1 MPAPPPSPA
10 PAPPPAPSAPP
21 VDPQIAAARAAWVSY
36 GHDPAAFDAA
46 VAGAEP
52 TPAQP
57 SPPALVE
64 IGPDISRASELI
76 QAMVRAGMDPNAI
89 RAAAELDGLAYTP
102 PGLDNR
108 GPDEREYDLA
118 FGRPETPGGYSV
130 NYRGTYAADLPAD
143 EFHSLDV
150 GVRDGLHAMG
160 LSPAIGSAVAEMAF
174 QSAEIWQRYDESSRT
189 LYDLKQAADL
199 ATLVPNSREA
209 VKNAAALLSLFR
221 DQNPKVFAELTE
233 RGAWRSAA
241 VISQLH
247 LQYERMLERLGM
259 AERRTKG
266 AGR

>member
-1 MPAPPPSPA
+1 MAEPSPGPSPA
-10 PAPPPAPSAPP
+10 PAPPPAPSA
-21 VDPQIAAARAAWVSY
+21 DPQIAAAREAWVSY

-57 SPPALVE
+57 TAPAAHYE

-76 QAMVRAGMDPNAI
+76 QAMVHAGLDPEAI
-89 RAAAELDGLAYTP
+89 RAAAELDGLVYSP
-102 PGLDNR
+102 PGPDNR
-108 GPDEREYDLA
+108 GPDERDYDLA
-118 FGRPETPGGYSV
+118 FGRPQTADGYSV
-130 NYRGTYAADLPAD
+130 NYRGTYASDLPPD
-143 EFHSLDV
+143 EFHALDL

-160 LSPAIGSAVAEMAF
+160 FSPAIGSAVAEMAF
-174 QSAEIWQRYDESSRT
+174 EDAETWQRYDESSRT
-189 LYDLKQAADL
+189 LYDLKQAAQL
-199 ATLVPNSREA
+199 GSLVPNSAEA
-209 VKNAAALLSLFR
+209 IKNAAALIAVMR
-221 DQNPKVFAELTE
+221 DQNPKLVADLIE
-233 RGAWRSAA
+233 RGLFRSAA

>member
-1 MPAPPPSPA
+1 MWTGLGY
-10 PAPPPAPSAPP
+10 
-21 VDPQIAAARAAWVSY
+21 DAAQ
-36 GHDPAAFDAA
+36 FDAA
-46 VAGAEP
+46 VAGTEP
-52 TPAQP
+52 TPAEP
-57 SPPALVE
+57 SPPAHYE
-64 IGPDISRASELI
+64 IGEDPRRSTEL
-76 QAMVRAGMDPNAI
+76 AAALLRAGVSADEVA
-89 RAAAELDGLAYTP
+89 RAAAADGLALDLQP
-102 PGLDNR
+102 DNR
-108 GPDEREYDLA
+108 RPDELEYDKA
-118 FGRPETPGGYSV
+118 FGRPETADGYSV

-143 EFHSLDV
+143 EFHALDL

-189 LYDLKQAADL
+189 LYDLQQAADL
-199 ATLVPNSREA
+199 ATLVPNSAEA

-241 VISQLH
+241 TISQLH